1 MLKCKVNFKPF
12 SLRRSLIN
20 IMLGVCV
27 ILLVNRAWVSGCR
40 FVLLDLVRDA
50 ARVPWRSILQTSVNN
65 ILLLLLK
72 IKLDQLYKSIMK
84 NVALKL

>member
-1 MLKCKVNFKPF
+1 M
-12 SLRRSLIN
+12 
-20 IMLGVCV
+20 
-27 ILLVNRAWVSGCR
+27 
-40 FVLLDLVRDA
+40 
-50 ARVPWRSILQTSVNN
+50 QTSVNN